1 MARLDRKPAFVWR
14 NNVGIGDENR
24 TRALV
29 ESLFQHLLAA
39 FRPGSAFDQ
48 QEASDF
54 PECRGIVCQDK
65 VAHVTQVVEEHVF
78 SRHHSPMRLGL
89 AGNCCSEGRAACH
102 DVFRDERESKP
113 MVFVEKFVLGHA
125 GGIGHNQ
132 DAFAVAFQRLD
143 AVAGARYRCRADVQ
157 DAVSVQKEHVV
168 VPGNVSQRF
177 YVPDMPVAAA
187 WCREPVP
194 SRLVGFECL
203 VCRNRNQMIA
213 PRTFAETH
221 SLIIT
226 AARMTR
232 RIRLTC
238 GQASTLS
245 DADS

>member
-1 MARLDRKPAFVWR
+1 M
-14 NNVGIGDENR
+14 
-24 TRALV
+24 
-29 ESLFQHLLAA
+29 LAA
-39 FRPGSAFDQ
+39 LDTTKTRLPLPFNASTRSRAPGIAVVPMFRTP
-48 QEASDF
+48 
-54 PECRGIVCQDK
+54 
-65 VAHVTQVVEEHVF
+65 
-78 SRHHSPMRLGL
+78 
-89 AGNCCSEGRAACH
+89 
-102 DVFRDERESKP
+102 
-113 MVFVEKFVLGHA
+113 
-125 GGIGHNQ
+125 
-132 DAFAVAFQRLD
+132 
-143 AVAGARYRCRADVQ
+143 
-157 DAVSVQKEHVV
+157 VSVQKEHVV